1 MSRYQRQ
8 KQTSSSSSTT
18 SPTMSDTGNESYPTI
33 RRRISKACNYC
44 RQRKIKCNGSS
55 PCLNCKNHHIECA
68 YSKTIRKKKKTTTKK
83 LTLQELEKRVNKMD
97 QKFDLLND
105 KVSMI
110 LELLS
115 KNGIKQ
121 HSHNHKESE
130 IKQVEQAT
138 TSELV
143 SSDEE
148 YEEDEELEQEDHEHV
163 LSPLSEYSQST
174 NSDSISSNEQPEE
187 PIIKNEEID
196 TTMFQSDL
204 LANVNNYSLDQIST
218 QIPGFTEG
226 QTQFDLI
233 GMNGLNGLNGFKDQL
248 NYLYDS
254 NQLTNTNLD
263 SNDVF

>member
-8 KQTSSSSSTT
+8 KQSTSSSTT

-33 RRRISKACNYC
+33 RRRRISKACNYC

-68 YSKTIRKKKKTTTKK
+68 YSKTSNIRKKKKTTTKK
-83 LTLQELEKRVNKMD
+83 VTLQELGKRVNKME
-97 QKFDLLND
+97 QQFDLLSD

-121 HSHNHKESE
+121 HSHNHNEESE
-130 IKQVEQAT
+130 TKKVEQAT
-138 TSELV
+138 ASELV

-148 YEEDEELEQEDHEHV
+148 YEEDEELEQDDEHL
-163 LSPLSEYSQST
+163 LSPLSEYSQTT
-174 NSDSISSNEQPEE
+174 NSESISSNEQPEE
-187 PIIKNEEID
+187 PIIKNEELGS
-196 TTMFQSDL
+196 TMFQSDL
-204 LANVNNYSLDQIST
+204 LSNVNNYSLDQMST
-218 QIPGFTEG
+218 QIPGFTEE
-226 QTQFDLI
+226 QTQIDLI
-233 GMNGLNGLNGFKDQL
+233 GILNYGLNGLNGFKDQL

-254 NQLTNTNLD
+254 NQL
-263 SNDVF
+263 